1 MVKSTTALQPGHA
14 LRAAVVAAALAAPL
28 AGPAGAQNLTI
39 ATGGSVTSV
48 DPHFFNAAPNSS
60 LALHFFETL
69 VDRTHDAQLQP
80 GLATEWRA
88 VAPTVWEF
96 KLRPGVTWHDGRP
109 FTADDVVFTLSRVP
123 NVPNSPGGFTGFI
136 RSIQRTEVVDPLTI
150 RFHTSY
156 PNPILPTEIASIF
169 MISRHVGEGA
179 TTEDYNAGR
188 AAIGTGPFR
197 FVSHRQGDRTEMQ
210 RNDAHWGTRQHW
222 QRVSYRFI
230 ANDPARSAA
239 LLAGDVDVIDQVA
252 SADLTRLRREA
263 RVAVSETQG
272 LRVVYLMPDFSR
284 TGPVPGVTD
293 NNGQPLAQN
302 PFHDVRVR
310 RALNMAIARDAI
322 AERVMEGQATPNAQW
337 LPAGVYS
344 HNPEVVVRPADLDGA
359 RRLLAEAGF
368 PQGFRLTLTTPN
380 DRFPNDSRI
389 AQAVAQSWTRIG
401 VQTQVDAL
409 PWATFSTNSA
419 RQAYGMR
426 LTSWGSVTA
435 EASYMLVNIMMT
447 FDRERRT
454 GASNQSRFSS
464 AELDTMTNR
473 AAAIMDDAEREKAL
487 RDIVKWVAENAPI
500 MPIVQ
505 LNHTW
510 ASRRPITYQARMDER
525 TTAMGAKP
533 N

>member
-1 MVKSTTALQPGHA
+1 MTSRPATL
-14 LRAAVVAAALAAPL
+14 AAALALLTAP
-28 AGPAGAQNLTI
+28 AMAQNLTM

-69 VDRTHDAQLQP
+69 VDRTHDAKLQP

-88 VAPTVWEF
+88 ISPTVWEF
-96 KLRPGVTWHDGRP
+96 KLRPNVTWHDGRP
-109 FTADDVVFTLSRVP
+109 FTADDVVFTLNRVP

-136 RSIQRTEVVDPLTI
+136 RSIERTEVVDPLTV

-169 MISRHVGEGA
+169 IISRHAGEGA
-179 TTEDYNAGR
+179 GTEDYNSGR
-188 AAIGTGPFR
+188 AVIGTGPFR
-197 FVSHRQGDRTEMQ
+197 FASHRMGDRTEMT
-210 RNDAHWGTRQHW
+210 RNDAHWGPRQHW
-222 QRVSYRFI
+222 QRVSYRFV

-239 LLAGDVDVIDQVA
+239 LLAGDVDVIDQIA
-252 SADLTRLRREA
+252 SADLARLRREG
-263 RVAVSETQG
+263 RIAVSEVQG
-272 LRVVYLMPDFSR
+272 LRVVYLMADFSR
-284 TGPVPGVTD
+284 PGNVPGVTD
-293 NNGQPLAQN
+293 NDGRPLSQN
-302 PFHDVRVR
+302 PFLDVRVR
-310 RALNMAIARDAI
+310 RALNMSIARDAI

-344 HNPEVVVRPADLDGA
+344 HNPDVTVRPADLDGA
-359 RRLLAEAGF
+359 RRLLTEAGF
-368 PQGFRLTLTTPN
+368 PNGFRIVLSTPN

-389 AQAVAQSWTRIG
+389 AQAVAQNWTRIG
-401 VQTQVDAL
+401 VQTAVEAQ
-409 PWATFSTNSA
+409 PWATFSTRSA
-419 RQAYGMR
+419 RQEYGMR

-435 EASYMLVNIMMT
+435 EASYMLVNIMQT
-447 FDRERRT
+447 FDREKRT
-454 GASNQSRFSS
+454 GASNSGRFSS
-464 AELDTMTNR
+464 QELDAMVDR
-473 AAAIMDDAEREKAL
+473 AVAIMDDGERERAL

-525 TTAMGAKP
+525 TTAMGARA

>member
-1 MVKSTTALQPGHA
+1 MMAALLATP
-14 LRAAVVAAALAAPL
+14 LAAPAL
-28 AGPAGAQNLTI
+28 AQNLTI

-69 VDRTHDAQLQP
+69 VDRTHDAKLVP

-88 VAPTVWEF
+88 ISPTVWEF
-96 KLRPGVTWHDGRP
+96 KLRPNVTWHDGRP
-109 FTADDVVFTLSRVP
+109 FTAEDVVFTLNRVP

-136 RSIQRTEVVDPLTI
+136 RSIQRTEVVDPLTV
-150 RFHTSY
+150 RFHTAF

-169 MISRHVGEGA
+169 IISRHVGEGA
-179 TTEDYNAGR
+179 GTEDYNAGR
-188 AAIGTGPFR
+188 AAVGTGPYR
-197 FVSHRQGDRTEMQ
+197 FVSHRQGDRTEMS
-210 RNDAHWGTRQHW
+210 RNEAHWGPRQHW
-222 QRVSYRFI
+222 QRVSYRFV

-252 SADLTRLRREA
+252 SSDLARLRRES
-263 RVAVSETQG
+263 RLSVSEVQG
-272 LRVVYLMPDFSR
+272 LRVVYLMADFSR
-284 TGPVPGVTD
+284 TGEVPGVTD
-293 NNGQPLAQN
+293 NNGRPLPQN

-310 RALNMAIARDAI
+310 RALNMSIGRDAI
-322 AERVMEGQATPNAQW
+322 AERVMESQATPNAQW
-337 LPAGVYS
+337 LPTGVYS
-344 HNPEVVVRPADLDGA
+344 HNPEVQPRAADLEGA

-368 PQGFRLTLTTPN
+368 PNGFRLVLHTPN

-389 AQAVAQSWTRIG
+389 AQAVAQNWTRIG
-401 VQTQVDAL
+401 VQTQVEAQ
-409 PWATFSTNSA
+409 PWATFSTRSA
-419 RQAYGMR
+419 RQEYAMR

-454 GASNQSRFSS
+454 GASNSGRFSS
-464 AELDTMTNR
+464 AELDAMTNR
-473 AAAIMDDAEREKAL
+473 AVAIMDDAEREKAL
-487 RDIVKWVAENAPI
+487 QEIVKWVADNAPI

-510 ASRRPITYQARMDER
+510 ASRRPIVYQARMDER

>member
-1 MVKSTTALQPGHA
+1 MPSLRRAL
-14 LRAAVVAAALAAPL
+14 LAAALAAPL
-28 AGPAGAQNLTI
+28 AANAALAQNLTI

-69 VDRTHDAQLQP
+69 VDRTHDAKLQP

-88 VAPTVWEF
+88 VEPRIWEF
-96 KLRPGVTWHDGRP
+96 KLRPNVTWHDGRP

-136 RSIQRTEVVDPLTI
+136 RSIERTEVVDPLTI

-156 PNPILPTEIASIF
+156 PNPILPNEIASIF
-169 MISRHVGEGA
+169 IISRHAGEGA
-179 TTEDYNAGR
+179 GTEDYNSGR
-188 AAIGTGPFR
+188 AAIGTGPYR

-210 RNDAHWGTRQHW
+210 RNDAHWGGRQPW
-222 QRVSYRFI
+222 ARVSYRFV
-230 ANDPARSAA
+230 ANDAARSAA

-252 SADLTRLRREA
+252 SSDLARLRREQ
-263 RVAVSETQG
+263 RVAVSEVQG
-272 LRVVYLMPDFSR
+272 LRVVYLMADFSR
-284 TGPVPGVTD
+284 PGAVPGVAD

-302 PFHDVRVR
+302 PFLDVRVR
-310 RALNMAIARDAI
+310 RALNIAIARDAI

-337 LPAGVYS
+337 LPPGVFG
-344 HNPEVVVRPADLDGA
+344 HNPEVQARPADLDGA

-368 PQGFRLTLTTPN
+368 PNGFRLVLTTPN

-389 AQAVAQSWTRIG
+389 AQAVAQNWTRIG
-401 VQTQVDAL
+401 VQTQVEAQ
-409 PWATFSTNSA
+409 PWATFSTRSA
-419 RQAYGMR
+419 RQEYGMR

-435 EASYMLVNIMMT
+435 EASYMLVNIMAT
-447 FDRERRT
+447 FDREKRT
-454 GASNQSRFSS
+454 GASNSGRFSS
-464 AELDTMTNR
+464 PELDAMTDR
-473 AAAIMDDAEREKAL
+473 IASTLDDAERERLSREAV
-487 RDIVKWVAENAPI
+487 RWVAENAPI

-510 ASRRPITYQARMDER
+510 ASRRPVTYQARMDER
-525 TTAMGAKP
+525 TTAMGARP

>member
-1 MVKSTTALQPGHA
+1 MRTQTALAG
-14 LRAAVVAAALAAPL
+14 AALAAAL
-28 AGPAGAQNLTI
+28 VAGPAAAQNLTI

-69 VDRTHDAQLQP
+69 VDRTHDAKLVP

-88 VAPTVWEF
+88 VSPTVWEF

-136 RSIQRTEVVDPLTI
+136 RSIERTEVVDPLTV
-150 RFHTSY
+150 RFHTAF

-169 MISRHVGEGA
+169 IISRHVGGGA
-179 TTEDYNAGR
+179 ATEDYNAGR
-188 AAIGTGPFR
+188 AVVGTGPFR
-197 FVSHRQGDRTEMQ
+197 FASHRMGDRTEMT
-210 RNDAHWGTRQHW
+210 RNDAHWGPRQHW
-222 QRVSYRFI
+222 QRVSYRFV

-252 SADLTRLRREA
+252 SSDLARLQREP
-263 RVAVSETQG
+263 RVAVSEVQG
-272 LRVVYLMPDFSR
+272 LRVVYLMADFSR
-284 TGPVPGVTD
+284 QGAVPGVTD
-293 NNGQPLAQN
+293 NAGQPLQRN
-302 PFHDVRVR
+302 PFLDVRVR
-310 RALNMAIARDAI
+310 RALNMAIGRDAI

-337 LPAGVYS
+337 LPPGTFS
-344 HNPEVVVRPADLDGA
+344 HNPAVTAQPADLDGA

-368 PQGFRLTLTTPN
+368 PNGFRLVLSTPN

-389 AQAVAQSWTRIG
+389 AQAVAQNWTRIG
-401 VQTQVDAL
+401 VQTAVEAQ
-409 PWATFSTNSA
+409 PWATFSTRSA
-419 RQAYGMR
+419 RQEYGIR

-435 EASYMLVNIMMT
+435 EASYMLVNIMQT
-447 FDRERRT
+447 FDREKRT
-454 GASNQSRFSS
+454 GASNSGRFSS
-464 AELDTMTNR
+464 PELDAMIDR
-473 AAAIMDDAEREKAL
+473 AVAIMDDAERERAL
-487 RDIVKWVAENAPI
+487 QDIVKWVADNAPI

-510 ASRRPITYQARMDER
+510 ASRRPIAYQARMDER
-525 TTAMGAKP
+525 TTAMGARP

>member
-1 MVKSTTALQPGHA
+1 MKKPLARHA
-14 LRAAVVAAALAAPL
+14 LLAAALAVPLGAPAL
-28 AGPAGAQNLTI
+28 AQTLTM

-69 VDRTHDAQLQP
+69 VDRTHDAQLRP

-96 KLRPGVTWHDGRP
+96 KLRPGVTFHDGRP
-109 FTADDVVFTLSRVP
+109 FTAEDVVFTLSRVP

-136 RSIQRTEVVDPLTI
+136 RSIQRTEVVDPLTV

-169 MISRHVGEGA
+169 IVSRHVGEGA
-179 TTEDYNAGR
+179 STEDYNAGR

-239 LLAGDVDVIDQVA
+239 LLAGDVDVIDQIA
-252 SADLTRLRREA
+252 SADLARLRREA

-284 TGPVPGVTD
+284 PGAVPGVTD
-293 NNGQPLAQN
+293 NNGQPLATN
-302 PFHDVRVR
+302 PFLDVRVR

-337 LPAGVYS
+337 LPPGTFS

-368 PQGFRLTLTTPN
+368 PNGFRLTLHTPN

-389 AQAVAQSWTRIG
+389 AQAVAQNWTRIG
-401 VQTQVDAL
+401 VQTAVEAQ
-409 PWATFSTNSA
+409 PWATFSTRSA
-419 RQAYGMR
+419 RQDYALR

-435 EASYMLVNIMMT
+435 EASYMLVNIMNT
-447 FDRERRT
+447 FDREKRT
-454 GASNQSRFSS
+454 GASNSGRFSS
-464 AELDTMTNR
+464 PELDAMTAR
-473 AAAIMDDAEREKAL
+473 ATAILDDAEREKAL
-487 RDIVKWVAENAPI
+487 RDAVKWVAENAPI

-505 LNHTW
+505 LNHSW
-510 ASRRPITYQARMDER
+510 ATRRPITYQARMDER
-525 TTAMGAKP
+525 TTAMGAMP

>member
-1 MVKSTTALQPGHA
+1 MRTQTALAG
-14 LRAAVVAAALAAPL
+14 AVLAAALTAGTAA
-28 AGPAGAQNLTI
+28 AQNLTI

-69 VDRTHDAQLQP
+69 VDRTHDAKLVP

-150 RFHTSY
+150 RFHTAF

-169 MISRHVGEGA
+169 VISRHVGEGA

-188 AAIGTGPFR
+188 AVVGTGPFR
-197 FVSHRQGDRTEMQ
+197 FASHRMGDRTEMT
-210 RNDAHWGTRQHW
+210 RNDAHWGPRQHW
-222 QRVSYRFI
+222 QRVSYRFV

-252 SADLTRLRREA
+252 SSDLARLRREQ
-263 RVAVSETQG
+263 RVAVSEIQG
-272 LRVVYLMPDFSR
+272 LRVVYLMADFSR
-284 TGPVPGVTD
+284 PGAVPGVTD
-293 NNGQPLAQN
+293 TNGQPLAQN
-302 PFHDVRVR
+302 PFLDVRVR
-310 RALNMAIARDAI
+310 RALNMAIGRDAI

-337 LPAGVYS
+337 LPPGAYS
-344 HNPEVVVRPADLDGA
+344 YNPAVTAQPADLDGA

-368 PQGFRLTLTTPN
+368 PNGFRLVLSTPN

-389 AQAVAQSWTRIG
+389 AQAVAQNWTRIG
-401 VQTQVDAL
+401 VQTAVEAQ
-409 PWATFSTNSA
+409 PWATFSTRSA
-419 RQAYGMR
+419 RQEYGMR

-435 EASYMLVNIMMT
+435 EASYMLVNIMQS
-447 FDRERRT
+447 FDREKRT
-454 GASNQSRFSS
+454 GASNSGRFSS
-464 AELDTMTNR
+464 PELDAMIDR
-473 AAAIMDDAEREKAL
+473 AVAIMDDAERERAL
-487 RDIVKWVAENAPI
+487 RDIVKWVADNAPI

-510 ASRRPITYQARMDER
+510 ASRRPIAYQARMDER
-525 TTAMGAKP
+525 TTAMGARP

>member
-1 MVKSTTALQPGHA
+1 MPIPPATRRALF
-14 LRAAVVAAALAAPL
+14 AAACSLPLAAPAL
-28 AGPAGAQNLTI
+28 AQNLTI

-69 VDRTHDAQLQP
+69 VDRTYDAKLVP
-80 GLATEWRA
+80 GLATEWRL

-96 KLRPGVTWHDGRP
+96 KLRPNVTWHDGRP
-109 FTADDVVFTLSRVP
+109 FTADDVVFTLGRVP

-156 PNPILPTEIASIF
+156 PNPILPTELASIF
-169 MISRHVGEGA
+169 VISRHAGEGA
-179 TTEDYNAGR
+179 GTEDYNSGR

-210 RNDAHWGTRQHW
+210 RNDAHWGPRQHW
-222 QRVSYRFI
+222 QRVSYRFV
-230 ANDPARSAA
+230 ANDAARSAA
-239 LLAGDVDVIDQVA
+239 LLAGDIDVIDQVA
-252 SADLTRLRREA
+252 SSDLARLRREQ
-263 RVAVSETQG
+263 RVAVSEIQG
-272 LRVVYLMPDFSR
+272 LRVVYLMADFSR
-284 TGPVPGVTD
+284 TGEVPGVTD
-293 NNGQPLAQN
+293 TNGRPLPQN

-310 RALNMAIARDAI
+310 RALNMSIGRDAI

-337 LPAGVYS
+337 LPPGVFS
-344 HNPEVVVRPADLDGA
+344 HNPEVQVRPADLDGA

-368 PQGFRLTLTTPN
+368 PNGFRLTLHTPN

-389 AQAVAQSWTRIG
+389 AQAVAQNWTRIG
-401 VQTQVDAL
+401 VQTSVEAQ
-409 PWATFSTNSA
+409 PWATFSTRSA
-419 RQAYGMR
+419 RQEYAMR

-435 EASYMLVNIMMT
+435 EASYMLVNIMAT
-447 FDRERRT
+447 FDREKRT
-454 GASNQSRFSS
+454 GASNSGRFSS
-464 AELDTMTNR
+464 AELDAMIER
-473 AAAIMDDAEREKAL
+473 ATAIPDDAERERAL
-487 RDIVKWVAENAPI
+487 QAIVKWVADNAPI